1 MNRRL
6 FVTTSVSLSLMGCA
20 ATLRSIMPTEEFVV
34 GAWNVTGSKL
44 QDVIVRDASRPEVW
58 WFSQLVQHPHPAW
71 PNVPPAHI
79 PAFGGDRRSGRI
91 PDAVTVQ
98 WRDLPPPGGKPY
110 TGKLH
115 GPFLVTQIRSRIP
128 SDVLR
133 KARQE
138 GYSLQISF
146 SSGVEPVLF
155 NWMLEH
161 FGSRG
166 EGLKEIARGGDSVK

>member
-1 MNRRL
+1 MSRRL
-6 FVTTSVSLSLMGCA
+6 LVPTFFSTLITGCTGSLGTILA
-20 ATLRSIMPTEEFVV
+20 DEEFVV
-34 GAWNVTGSKL
+34 GAWNPSGQELEQVRVI
-44 QDVIVRDASRPEVW
+44 DVSNPKRW
-58 WFSQLVQHPHPAW
+58 WFSQSGQPPHPAW